1 MPAAARFEN
10 EREQSEKKGD
20 YIMMR
25 REEFLKLHPDIKG
38 DMIAYSS
45 DGEKLGRITSLNQDT
60 INIEKGFFFPRDFAV
75 PYDNIVDVHGNEM
88 IIDQR
93 REALSS
99 WQKEG
104 YEAGYEER
112 GRRSGLHTGELSRG
126 EEIEI
131 PLREEELQ
139 AQKISRQKGEVHL
152 RKVVHTEQKTITIP
166 VTTEDV
172 VIEHTPVS
180 ETAGLEAGETAFREE
195 EMTIPLMEEDV
206 ELVKRQRIKDT
217 VHAKKVAHTEQ
228 RELSGEVRVE
238 DIEVQREESPRAE
251 SSSESGKTIKL
262 EE

>member
-1 MPAAARFEN
+1 
-10 EREQSEKKGD
+10 
-20 YIMMR
+20 MMR
-25 REEFLKLHPDIKG
+25 REEFLKMHPDIKG

-112 GRRSGLHTGELSRG
+112 GRRSGPHTGELSRG

-139 AQKISRQKGEVHL
+139 FIMDECRRVLRPGGVNLYSVRNDHDPHFRKGLHRGEDMWQSPAGFVVHFFTEEKVRRLARGYDVMRIREFDDPAKQYTRRLYEVLL
-152 RKVVHTEQKTITIP
+152 RKP
-166 VTTEDV
+166 L
-172 VIEHTPVS
+172 TP
-180 ETAGLEAGETAFREE
+180 
-195 EMTIPLMEEDV
+195 
-206 ELVKRQRIKDT
+206 
-217 VHAKKVAHTEQ
+217 
-228 RELSGEVRVE
+228 
-238 DIEVQREESPRAE
+238 PRR
-251 SSSESGKTIKL
+251 
-262 EE
+262 